1 MVIFKITAIRR
12 IKALNYFA
20 YGLPN
25 VYFQIL
31 EGGPPKYFPPSYRVA
46 MCVCGGR

>member
-1 MVIFKITAIRR
+1 MVILKITAIRR
-12 IKALNYFA
+12 IKALNFA

-31 EGGPPKYFPPSYRVA
+31 EGGPPKHFPHNYRVA